1 VTRVSGSGA
10 TDSEPSN
17 AVEGLTRRMVQRP
30 GSVYRVLFYVATGFF
45 LLVSLFP
52 LYWLLVLSLTSLG
65 GLAGGPAL
73 VPTDLDAGAY
83 LRLFDSFPFHLYVF
97 NSLVVATLT
106 TALVLSVGSLGGY
119 VFGRYEFPG
128 RTPLL
133 LGVLMISYFPPATF
147 VIPLFRLFTANV
159 PLPGLG
165 TDYPQ
170 IYNTPGAVVL
180 PLSALLMPLAI
191 FLLATFFEQIPDGL
205 EDAARVEGSTR
216 LGALYRVIAPL
227 SAPGVATAGVLSFIV
242 VYNEFFFS
250 YLMLRSDPREWGVL
264 LHGMFRAGGVSG
276 MAAASIVGVVP
287 MAVLVA
293 LAQDKIVSGLTRGAL
308 KE

>member
-1 VTRVSGSGA
+1 MSEQTT
-10 TDSEPSN
+10 TDAEPST
-17 AVEGLTRRMVQRP
+17 AVADLARRMIRRP

-52 LYWLLVLSLTSLG
+52 LYWLLVLSLTPLG
-65 GLAGGPAL
+65 ALAGGPAL
-73 VPTDLDAGAY
+73 VPTDLEPGAY

-97 NSLVVATLT
+97 NSVLIAALT
-106 TALVLSVGSLGGY
+106 TVVVLLVGSIGGY

-128 RTPLL
+128 RTPLM
-133 LGVLMISYFPPATF
+133 LGVLVVSYFPPATF
-147 VIPLFRLFTANV
+147 VIPLFQLFTANV

-170 IYNTPGAVVL
+170 LYNTPGAVVL

-191 FLLATFFEQIPDGL
+191 FVLATFFEQIPDGL
-205 EDAARVEGSTR
+205 EDAARIEGSTR
-216 LGALYRVIAPL
+216 LGALYRVVAPL
-227 SAPGVATAGVLSFIV
+227 SAPGLATAGVLTFVV

-250 YLMLRSDPREWGVL
+250 YLVLRSEPQEWGVL

-276 MAAASIVGVVP
+276 MAAASIVGIVP
-287 MAVLVA
+287 MAALVA
-293 LAQDKIVSGLTRGAL
+293 LAQDRIVSGLTRGAL